1 MKYSKEEKTMWLED
15 WKQSGKSAN
24 AYAKEN
30 GLVPWT
36 FNKWTK
42 EEKEAETKKEFVELR
57 PKTKTKT
64 QTQTTT
70 VIIEKGDIKI
80 HFPHGISINDLS
92 AVIESLQVTV

>member
-42 EEKEAETKKEFVELR
+42 DEVKTNFVEIR
-57 PKTKTKT
+57 S
-64 QTQTTT
+64 
-70 VIIEKGDIKI
+70 KI
-80 HFPHGISINDLS
+80 VYFVLNEPPFRLILI
-92 AVIESLQVTV
+92 Q

>member
-1 MKYSKEEKTMWLED
+1 MWLED

-42 EEKEAETKKEFVELR
+42 DEKETGTKKDFVEIR
-57 PKTKTKT
+57 TKTKTKT
-64 QTQTTT
+64 QAA
-70 VIIEKGDIKI
+70 VILIEKGDVRI
-80 HFPHGISINDLS
+80 HIPLGISNIELS
-92 AVIESLQVTV
+92 TVIESLRAAL

>member
-42 EEKEAETKKEFVELR
+42 DEKEAETKKDFVEIR
-57 PKTKTKT
+57 PKIKTRT
-64 QTQTTT
+64 QGTA
-70 VIIEKGDIKI
+70 ILIEKGDVKI
-80 HFPHGISINDLS
+80 HIPLGINDRELRT
-92 AVIESLQVTV
+92 VIESLQETI

>member
-42 EEKEAETKKEFVELR
+42 DEVQTNFVEIR
-57 PKTKTKT
+57 PKIKTKT
-64 QTQTTT
+64 QG
-70 VIIEKGDIKI
+70 VAILIEKGDVKI
-80 HFPHGISINDLS
+80 HIPLGINASELRT
-92 AVIESLQVTV
+92 VIESLQVTI